1 MPATTNVEGMVAQR
15 QALSAWLRDLPA
27 TAWGEGV
34 RAAVAGLC
42 AAYVR
47 AVDRDVPVTVP
58 DDRVRAAEALD
69 RVAQGVEAT
78 FADEADERWD
88 TLSREDFRREGGTT
102 EMGIDE
108 LMARL
113 YLTAVEL
120 GAPVVSE
127 ARSAA
132 VAAVVWRASDMV
144 EAPVRIV
151 LDGGEDYVVGPG
163 EPEGTLTTDADTV
176 LQVAYGVVGPGEAA
190 AAGRWRFD
198 GPAEAQE
205 AFERTFR
212 VDRGGD

>member
-15 QALSAWLRDLPA
+15 QSLSRWLRDLPVDE
-27 TAWGEGV
+27 WNERV
-34 RAAVAGLC
+34 RVAVEELC

-47 AVDRDVPVTVP
+47 AVDRDVPVIVP
-58 DDRVRAAEALD
+58 GDRAGAADTLD
-69 RVAQGVEAT
+69 RVGQGVEAT

-88 TLSREDFRREGGTT
+88 TLSRQDFRREGGTT
-102 EMGIDE
+102 GMGIDE
-108 LMARL
+108 LIARL

-120 GAPVVSE
+120 GAPVVAE

-151 LDGGEDYVVGPG
+151 LHGGEDYVVGPG

-190 AAGRWRFD
+190 AAGRWRFE
-198 GPAEAQE
+198 GPAEARE

-212 VDRGGD
+212 VRGGRG